1 MTRTGW
7 QKTWVR
13 VVTTLLTAMVLVMI
27 YCFSME
33 NAEQSDKRSGV
44 ISLTIISVLHPDYGQ
59 MDEIR
64 QQAVYD
70 ETQHVV
76 RKCAHFLEYMALG
89 FMARLCL
96 ESWFGHKVKKKWLLA
111 LIGFGAGTAY
121 ACTDEMHQLR
131 IDGRS
136 GQWTDVLVDGCGV
149 LAGAALGTFVVSI
162 VNRRAAE
169 KA

>member
-7 QKTWVR
+7 QKTWIR

-44 ISLTIISVLHPDYGQ
+44 ISLTIISILHPDYGQ

-64 QQAVYD
+64 QQTVYD

-89 FMARLCL
+89 FMTRLCL
-96 ESWFGHKVKKKWLLA
+96 ESWFGHKVKRKWPLA

-136 GQWTDVLVDGCGV
+136 GQWTDVLVDGSGV
-149 LAGAALGTFVVSI
+149 LAGAALGTFVVRI